1 MYLYDKIIASGL
13 YAFQDNQK
21 HLTVSN
27 IITFLK
33 IFGLKL
39 SRNDLKLVELRDKV
53 CFQDFKFFLKDDILI
68 DDVNH
73 LVDPYFVVI
82 FQYIKNL
89 NKENKEEKTEKIIG
103 PKKY

>member
-1 MYLYDKIIASGL
+1 MNLYDKIIASGL
-13 YAFQDNQK
+13 YAFQNEQDS
-21 HLTVSN
+21 LN
-27 IITFLK
+27 INNVIQFLK
-33 IFGLKL
+33 LLGLKL

-53 CFQDFKFFLKDDILI
+53 CFQDFKFFLKDDVLI